1 MILKQRNKMQNEN
14 NQEIINNEI
23 EKIFNSIL
31 EIKKQNELMG
41 NVFLDGVALS
51 INILKEISE
60 NENIKELDVSEK
72 IKIISK
78 LLGFSLEEI
87 VINIIENNN
96 KNNNEI
102 DDETIKF
109 ITSNTNDYEK
119 FLKEN
124 SVKESLNYL
133 KEVI

>member
-1 MILKQRNKMQNEN
+1 MQNEN

-41 NVFLDGVALS
+41 NVFLDGVVLS
-51 INILKEISE
+51 MNILKEISE

-87 VINIIENNN
+87 VINIIENN
-96 KNNNEI
+96 KNNDEI

>member
-1 MILKQRNKMQNEN
+1 MQNEN

-41 NVFLDGVALS
+41 NVFLDGVVLS
-51 INILKEISE
+51 MNILKEISE

>member
-1 MILKQRNKMQNEN
+1 MQNEN

>member
-1 MILKQRNKMQNEN
+1 MQNEN

-51 INILKEISE
+51 MNILKEISE